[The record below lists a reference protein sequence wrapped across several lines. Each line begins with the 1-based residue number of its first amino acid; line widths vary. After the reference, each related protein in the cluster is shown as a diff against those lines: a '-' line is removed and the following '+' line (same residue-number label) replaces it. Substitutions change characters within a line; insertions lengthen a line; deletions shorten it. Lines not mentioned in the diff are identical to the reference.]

1 MFGRLAH
8 TLRDMGWGALI
19 PLAPGE
25 KRPAISQWERYNE
38 HAPSD
43 LLIDHWAKTHPH
55 SGIGL
60 AFGPDRVIAS
70 DLDFLDPDKAA
81 TARAI
86 NDEHLGPSPMIRIG
100 RAPKTL
106 QFYRA
111 APGLQVPGKAYGG
124 FEVFSRTGQVVL
136 YGIHP
141 DTRQPYHW
149 PEESPETVSPDDLP
163 AVTQAMLDAFI
174 AAMEP
179 LREDRVTIRCGAII
193 TNTGASA
200 EWLRQF
206 SGMTTS
212 EQMIDAATVGIRG
225 VGPGSRHATM
235 QAATMALVTRG
246 IAPHDFLAQIEAA
259 YTATLNDE
267 EARARLNAV
276 KDAARWAN
284 KKAWGG
290 AVNVEPVRLRVRW

>member
-8 TLRDMGWGALI
+8 TLRDMGWSALI
-19 PLAPGE
+19 PLVPGE
-25 KRPAISQWERYNE
+25 KRPAISRWERFNE
-38 HAPSD
+38 HVPSD

-60 AFGPDRVIAS
+60 VFGPDRVIAS
-70 DLDFLDPDKAA
+70 DLDFLEPNKAA

-86 NDEHLGPSPMIRIG
+86 NDAHLGPSPMIRIG
-100 RAPKTL
+100 RAPKVL
-106 QFYRA
+106 AFYRA
-111 APGLQVPGKAYGG
+111 APGLIVPGKAYGG
-124 FEVFSRTGQVVL
+124 FELFSRTGQTVL

-141 DTRQPYHW
+141 DTKQPYEW
-149 PEESPETVSPDDLP
+149 PEESPETVSPGDLP
-163 AVTQAMLDAFI
+163 TVTQPMLNSYI
-174 AAMEP
+174 TAMEP
-179 LREDRVTIRCGAII
+179 LRKDRVTRQGVTIS
-193 TNTGASA
+193 NTGTTA

-206 SGMTTS
+206 SGMAS
-212 EQMIDAATVGIRG
+212 AEEMIEAACECIRG
-225 VGPGSRHATM
+225 VGPGARHATM

-246 IAPHDFLAQIEAA
+246 IAPHEFLAQIEAA
-259 YTATLNDE
+259 YAATLNGK
-267 EARARLNAV
+267 EAQARLNAV

>member
-19 PLAPGE
+19 PLVPGE
-25 KRPAISQWERYNE
+25 KRPAILQWERYNE
-38 HAPSD
+38 LAPSD

-111 APGLQVPGKAYGG
+111 VPGLQVPGKAYGG
-124 FEVFSRTGQVVL
+124 FEVFSRTVQVVL
-136 YGIHP
+136 YGTHP
-141 DTRQPYHW
+141 DTLQPYHW
-149 PEESPETVSPDDLP
+149 PEESPETISPDDLP
-163 AVTQAMLDAFI
+163 TVTQSMLDAFI

-179 LREDRVTIRCGAII
+179 LREDRVTRQGVTISY
-193 TNTGASA
+193 TGTTA

-206 SGMTTS
+206 SGMATA
-212 EQMIDAATVGIRG
+212 EEMIEAACEGIRG

-246 IAPHDFLAQIEAA
+246 VAPHEFLAQIEAA
-259 YTATLNDE
+259 YAATLNGK
-267 EARARLNAV
+267 EAQARRNAV
-276 KDAARWAN
+276 KDAARWADQ
-284 KKAWGG
+284 KAWGG